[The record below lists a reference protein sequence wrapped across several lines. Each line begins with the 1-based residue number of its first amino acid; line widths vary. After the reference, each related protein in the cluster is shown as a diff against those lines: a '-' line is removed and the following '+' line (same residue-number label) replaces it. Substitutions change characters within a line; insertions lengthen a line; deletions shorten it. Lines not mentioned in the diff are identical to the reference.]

1 MNKQDAQKINEALEL
16 LNEAAHGQKEELSGL
31 LTNKFGDLKNTI
43 LELEEN
49 VGDGAKEGLERLREL
64 RGAAAHQASDTAS
77 RVDHK
82 VHEDPWKTLGWTV
95 VGAFAIG
102 LLLGRKD

>member
-16 LNEAAHGQKEELSGL
+16 LNEAAHGQKDELSSL
-31 LTNKFGDLKNTI
+31 LTDKFSDLKTTI
-43 LELEEN
+43 LDLEERA
-49 VGDGAKEGLERLREL
+49 GDSAKEGMDRLRSL
-64 RGAAAHQASDTAS
+64 REAAAEQTRTTAGQ
-77 RVDHK
+77 VDRK